1 MVDSFFCCTFAEK
14 KKEKEYEEDICFDG
28 GDTDGVHH
36 NDGKGTEDAGGDDH
50 TSGAKCGGANEGEGP
65 VALAAKQVMVTYD
78 ADKTNAKKIVA
89 ALKKNGY
96 EATVVSDG
104 APKEKKEVPVDA
116 TSGASQQQKN

>member
-28 GDTDGVHH
+28 GDTDGVRH

-65 VALAAKQVMVTYD
+65 VAL

-116 TSGASQQQKN
+116 TSGASQQQKK